1 VIVERD
7 WGAERTN
14 ATQARRV
21 VIRDLYILCV
31 GGGVNPKHRKEAE
44 FKRSLEKQQEAHFG
58 VVNTNGPTL

>member
-1 VIVERD
+1 MIVERD

-44 FKRSLEKQQEAHFG
+44 FKRSR
-58 VVNTNGPTL
+58 